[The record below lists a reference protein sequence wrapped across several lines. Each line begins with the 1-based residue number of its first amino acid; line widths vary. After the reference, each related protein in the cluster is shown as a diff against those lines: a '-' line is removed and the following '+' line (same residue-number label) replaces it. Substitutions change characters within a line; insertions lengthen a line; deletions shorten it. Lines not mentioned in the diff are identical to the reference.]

1 MFLQRLFHLVPKDPF
16 FEAVDLINRGDF
28 AGALPRLS
36 ALLESRDSAI
46 RAKARLYVC
55 EAHLQLG
62 DQIAATDPAGAL
74 RHYAA
79 ASSLQPRFA
88 DLHHKVGTMNL
99 RLGQLAE
106 AEPAF
111 RRALE
116 INPRYFAARLSLAE
130 ALVGLHQES
139 LALVELRR
147 LEEFCPPLYRE
158 MLHDLQAGC
167 AQGDAQPFASNFAEI
182 RRLMPTRLDAAR
194 DVAVAA
200 IRRGEPETAERTL
213 KDLVEEYPQFPDLHH
228 LLGLCYGELGRL
240 DEAALEFQTALS
252 INPKFL
258 KARINLGITLM
269 QQGHGEEA
277 RRELLR
283 ALEIDPANPL
293 VESALTELSNTQ
305 VES

>member
-16 FEAVDLINRGDF
+16 FEAVDLINRGEF
-28 AGALPRLS
+28 AGAMPRLS
-36 ALLESRDSAI
+36 ALLESRDTAI

-62 DQIAATDPAGAL
+62 DQIAAIDPAGAL

-88 DLHHKVGTMNL
+88 DLHYKVGEMNL
-99 RLGQLAE
+99 RLGRIAE

-130 ALVGLHQES
+130 SLVGLRQDN
-139 LALVELRR
+139 LARHELER
-147 LEEFCPPLYRE
+147 LEESCPPLYRE
-158 MLHDLQAGC
+158 KLHELRTAC
-167 AQGDAQPFASNFAEI
+167 AQGAGQRLAANFAAI
-182 RRLMPTRLDAAR
+182 RQLMPTRLDAAR
-194 DVAVAA
+194 DAAVAA
-200 IRRGEPETAERTL
+200 IRRGEPEPAERIL
-213 KDLVEEYPQFPDLHH
+213 KDLVQEHPQFPDLHH

-240 DEAALEFQTALS
+240 DEAVLEFQTALS
-252 INPKFL
+252 INPTFL

-269 QQGHGEEA
+269 QQGQGEQA
-277 RRELLR
+277 RHELMR
-283 ALEIDPANPL
+283 ALEVDPANPL
-293 VESALTELSNTQ
+293 VESALTELAGTR